1 MRLKT
6 LLAGQVYEFHSIKE
20 VLAKANE
27 QKSGDVLA
35 GLAAASDSERIAAKE
50 VLSNLL
56 LSDLRNN
63 PAVPYEEDQVTRII
77 LDDLDMAAYCEIKDG
92 TIAQLRE
99 WLLDNGTTGDEMLA
113 AGRGRSLYC
122 GIDRKYV

>member
-1 MRLKT
+1 
-6 LLAGQVYEFHSIKE
+6 
-20 VLAKANE
+20 
-27 QKSGDVLA
+27 
-35 GLAAASDSERIAAKE
+35 
-50 VLSNLL
+50 VLSELTVK
-56 LSDLRNN
+56 DLTEN